1 MKDSQKKKKKLKK
14 RNNRVA
20 SKKLQKTT
28 KKLSDNFQF
37 SQLINLIKKKF
48 FWILAI
54 FTVLNLILGIGI
66 VFLIGQINK
75 QTAKTYQEIEIPEL
89 PVLPITPQLNISA
102 ESLIVFE
109 KDSRTVVFEKNSSL
123 RFSPASTT
131 KIMTALIAL
140 ESYDLDQYLT
150 AYGVSEV
157 SGSSMG
163 LYEGEQISVRNLLY
177 GLMLPSGNDAAFVL
191 SQNYPGGRTAFIER
205 MNEKAKELRLYNTR
219 FIDPAGYEDN
229 NYSTAFDLARL
240 ALVAVQNPELKKIV
254 ETKFITVYD
263 RYFMYEHRLENLN
276 RLLYNEGV
284 FGVKTGYTYEA
295 GQVLVTLFES
305 NGKTF
310 IVVVLKSQD
319 RFFDTELI
327 LNEIVKKVQLVE
339 L

>member
-1 MKDSQKKKKKLKK
+1 MKDSQRKKKKTKK
-14 RNNRVA
+14 RSSSV
-20 SKKLQKTT
+20 ST
-28 KKLSDNFQF
+28 KKVQKSTQQTSNKFLFSDYFTQ
-37 SQLINLIKKKF
+37 IKKKF
-48 FWILAI
+48 FWILSA
-54 FTVLNLILGIGI
+54 FTILNLILGIGI
-66 VFLIGQINK
+66 IFLIGQINK
-75 QTAKTYQEIEIPEL
+75 HALEVYQDIDVPEV

-102 ESLIVFE
+102 ESLIVYE

-131 KIMTALIAL
+131 KIMTALVAL
-140 ESYDLDQYLT
+140 ETYDLDQYLI
-150 AYGVSEV
+150 AQGVSEV

-163 LYEGEQISVRNLLY
+163 LVEGEEITVHNLLY

-191 SQNYPGGRTAFIER
+191 SQNYPGGRSAFVAR
-205 MNEKAKELRLYNTR
+205 MNEKANELRLQNTR
-219 FIDPAGYEDN
+219 FVDPAGYEDN

-240 ALVAVQNPELKKIV
+240 AVVAVQNPVLKDIV

-263 RYFMYEHRLENLN
+263 RTFTNEHRLENLN
-276 RLLYNEGV
+276 RLLQNEGV
-284 FGVKTGYTYEA
+284 YGVKTGYTYEA

-327 LNEIVKKVQLVE
+327 LNEIVEKVQLVE